1 MKRLLLC
8 IVPLM
13 TGCAPMIQSE
23 VDLLAASRKGVSMT
37 RESIESRQ
45 EMVAT
50 LLKKDR
56 DALATAFDEDVL
68 SRDALDPAWVIEARR
83 AYSIAF
89 EAMVRRDES
98 VRQTFATDLDN
109 LIAIDEALVE
119 LERLNQQQLQWFT
132 RITR

>member
-8 IVPLM
+8 IIPLV

-23 VDLLAASRKGVSMT
+23 LDLLAASRKGVTMT
-37 RESIESRQ
+37 RESIGSRQ
-45 EMVAT
+45 ETVAT

-56 DALATAFDEDVL
+56 DALATAFDEDLLAQDTV
-68 SRDALDPAWVIEARR
+68 DAAWVIEARR

-98 VRQTFATDLDN
+98 VKASFQADLDN
-109 LIAIDEALVE
+109 LAAIDEALVE
-119 LERLNQQQLQWFT
+119 LERLNQQQLQWIS
-132 RITR
+132 RVSQ